1 MVSDPKDGVDRI
13 FAGFKCGISAP
24 GDFPRILILRPLP
37 LSSSEFDF
45 LAVLNPRSRKSALGE
60 IQESRLGERGSVCGC
75 WSCYAELVGT
85 MWAGFG
91 REREGKMDCTSF
103 RQGKMSSFL
112 IMCMQHVCAHYIVY
126 RVSCAVRSLS

>member
-1 MVSDPKDGVDRI
+1 RRWRDRWYTRWFPI
-13 FAGFKCGISAP
+13 RRMASIGSSPASSAGS
-24 GDFPRILILRPLP
+24 PL
-37 LSSSEFDF
+37 
-45 LAVLNPRSRKSALGE
+45 LNPRSRKSALGE
-60 IQESRLGERGSVCGC
+60 IQESRLGERGGVCGC

-112 IMCMQHVCAHYIVY
+112 IMCMQHV
-126 RVSCAVRSLS
+126 